1 MRSRDDHFL
10 LRSRHRRSVPS
21 AFCFWGVD
29 DPKAGKSTS
38 SHPER
43 GWKQCFGGK
52 AWTGGEVTP
61 TASQNIT
68 HPPLCTPEVTAGCGP
83 RDRDGGCRDGDC
95 PGHGQHRS
103 GPATPPDGDLMM
115 MSSRPRPAF
124 TPPLGGRAAG
134 GWRGRRALSLT
145 LELQGRHFY
154 GMKRHSSCNLPRGP

>member
-1 MRSRDDHFL
+1 MHFAFGVL
-10 LRSRHRRSVPS
+10 MTPRQVKAHHPTQSVAGSS
-21 AFCFWGVD
+21 ALGEK
-29 DPKAGKSTS
+29 PGL
-38 SHPER
+38 
-43 GWKQCFGGK
+43 
-52 AWTGGEVTP
+52 GGEVTP